1 MKKIITTLIVAICAI
16 LVIPSPKAHA
26 APKKDVCFEEKI
38 KQKQQQQF
46 YDGSPQ
52 AYTVEKIKAV
62 SEKKVTSALAKSHQR
77 NLVVCNKR
85 KAVTANDSGSND
97 AYTDNNYSEKITTA
111 VNTTGDT
118 DTSPN
123 DVDVIIDANCLTD
136 DTSPGVTDV
145 GIK

>member
-38 KQKQQQQF
+38 KQEQQQQF

-85 KAVTANDSGSND
+85 KAVTANDSGPGINKDDD
-97 AYTDNNYSEKITTA
+97 AFKNIT
-111 VNTTGDT
+111 GT
-118 DTSPN
+118 DTSPD
-123 DVDVIIDANCLTD
+123 DVDVIIDVNCLID
-136 DTSPGVTDV
+136 DTSPGADV
-145 GIK
+145 GI